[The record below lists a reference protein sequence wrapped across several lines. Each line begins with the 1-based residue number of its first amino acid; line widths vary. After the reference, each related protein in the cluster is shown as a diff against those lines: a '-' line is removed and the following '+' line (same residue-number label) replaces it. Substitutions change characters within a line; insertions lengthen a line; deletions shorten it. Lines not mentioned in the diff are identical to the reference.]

1 MIEYLVNADVIKT
14 NERKVKKVRN
24 LLIRANDIMEAERC
38 AKERLRNS
46 EGTGAIFIKEIRQR
60 AARR

>member
-24 LLIRANDIMEAERC
+24 LLIRANDIMEAKRC